1 MSLASR
7 TGMLDTV
14 SITTAPT
21 ATAESGTRRLR
32 SGLRSFLDAAV
43 TPLSVDDL
51 LDHFAP
57 LRPGA
62 TVGLQ
67 GRIVSVTPETTE
79 SATLVI
85 KPGKDW
91 AGHIPGQYVRVG
103 IDVDGV
109 RLWRTYSLTHG
120 PRRDGHI
127 SITVKAIPD
136 GVVSTYLVH
145 GARAG
150 QMVHLGQADGDFV
163 LTPPQAGRRQKLLL
177 ITAGSGITP
186 VIGMLRNLYSRA
198 DAVTSETVDAYDI
211 VLVHSAMKRDEVI
224 FGAELRAHA
233 EAGRIRL
240 IERHT
245 DTDGLLTTDDLRAE
259 VADLAERTAYAC
271 GPAGLLDTLEEF
283 YAEQQ
288 LTLHTERF
296 RPATI
301 DVAAEGG
308 TLTFSNTGGDQ
319 TVDTDGSVPILDAA
333 ESAGVLMPS
342 GCRMGICM
350 GCVLP
355 MKSGAVR
362 DLRNGELTVA
372 VPGETHADGV
382 PIQTCI
388 SAAAGDC
395 HIDLEGA
402 TR

>member
-1 MSLASR
+1 MSTTTAAPSAAAR
-7 TGMLDTV
+7 TG
-14 SITTAPT
+14 
-21 ATAESGTRRLR
+21 RLR
-32 SGLRSFLDAAV
+32 TGLRSLLDAAV

-62 TVGLQ
+62 AVGLQ
-67 GRIVSVTPETTE
+67 GRIVEVQQETADA
-79 SATLVI
+79 ATLVI
-85 KPGKDW
+85 KPGRDW

-103 IDVDGV
+103 VDVDGV

-136 GVVSTYLVH
+136 GAVSQYLVH
-145 GARAG
+145 RARAG
-150 QMVHLGQADGDFV
+150 QMVQLAQAEGDFV
-163 LTPPQAGRRQKLLL
+163 LAPAQPGTRHRLLL
-177 ITAGSGITP
+177 VTAGSGITP
-186 VIGMLRNLYSRA
+186 VIGMLRNLYSRNEDSDNLA
-198 DAVTSETVDAYDI
+198 RAAYDI
-211 VLVHSAMKRDEVI
+211 VLVHSAMARDEVI

-233 EAGRIRL
+233 DAGRLRL

-245 DTDGLLTTDDLRAE
+245 DTDGLLTTADLEAE
-259 VADLAERTAYAC
+259 VPDLAERTAYAC
-271 GPAGLLDTLEEF
+271 GPAGLLDTLEAYYDERR
-283 YAEQQ
+283 

-296 RPATI
+296 RPAVV
-301 DVAAEGG
+301 DVDAEGG
-308 TLTFSNTGGDQ
+308 TLTFAGASAT
-319 TVDTDGSVPILDAA
+319 TVETDGSVPILDAA

-362 DLRNGELTVA
+362 DLRTGELTVA
-372 VPGETHADGV
+372 VPGETHPDGV
-382 PIQTCI
+382 KIQTCI

-395 HIDLEGA
+395 TLDH
-402 TR
+402 